1 MPIPECLKSGSAQER
16 EWLNAWMEKMETKMA
31 LLEAGF
37 TIQKKPIEG
46 WSGGMN
52 PNYHLDIRAGAGGG
66 TATWQPISNLVTAVP
81 SGYTP
86 TPAQTSRMTALD
98 VLMAKIEKEEKEKIA
113 TQKDKKDVENEDY
126 LLDLTEEHIRDP
138 AKKMAYGPLVTAA
151 LKQRIDAYH
160 KEIRAVLSKKFRS
173 PSPESSPVAVA
184 GGGGGGESSDP
195 RM

>member
-1 MPIPECLKSGSAQER
+1 
-16 EWLNAWMEKMETKMA
+16 MA

-37 TIQKKPIEG
+37 VMEKKPG
-46 WSGGMN
+46 SLSHPSYPSG
-52 PNYHLDIRAGAGGG
+52 HHF
-66 TATWQPISNLVTAVP
+66 TSNHGNFPVEQYTTSVP
-81 SGYTP
+81 KGYTP
-86 TPAQTSRMTALD
+86 TPAQTTRLTALD
-98 VLMAKIEKEEKEKIA
+98 VLMATIERTEKAKIA
-113 TQKDKKDVENEDY
+113 DQKDKHDVENEDY

-173 PSPESSPVAVA
+173 PSPESSPVAST
-184 GGGGGGESSDP
+184 GGGGGDSSDP